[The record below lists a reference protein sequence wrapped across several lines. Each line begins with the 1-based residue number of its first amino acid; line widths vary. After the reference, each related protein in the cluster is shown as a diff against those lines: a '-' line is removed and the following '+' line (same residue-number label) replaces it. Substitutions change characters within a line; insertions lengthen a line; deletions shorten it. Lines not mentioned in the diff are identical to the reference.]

1 MKTPEHDEHEDI
13 EDHEV
18 KNVELLRALRS
29 LRGLRVWALGV
40 GSWELACALTMA
52 CALSTACGKKG
63 PPLLPFVRQPKAAE
77 ITSARRVGND
87 VYLTVTVPTAN
98 VDDSTP
104 ASVAHI
110 QVLAVTAG
118 A

>member
-1 MKTPEHDEHEDI
+1 MKTPNFQFPTPKR
-13 EDHEV
+13 V
-18 KNVELLRALRS
+18 RS
-29 LRGLRVWALGV
+29 RRICSRQWALGV

-87 VYLTVTVPTAN
+87 VYLTITVPTAN

-104 ASVAHI
+104 ASVAQI

-118 A
+118 TPPS